1 MYLNNDEKESIEKEI
16 KKLEKKSSAELV
28 AVITDFSSSYNLL
41 ILIFSLVFTFLI
53 SLISLYFNAN
63 TIMFFEI
70 QLSTFAFF
78 IFLFHNF
85 KKYFLSLL
93 PKKYKYKKAS
103 KKAKEEFIKQGLY
116 DTQTKLAIMF
126 FVSIEEKYVEIIT
139 DKNVKEK
146 IADSYWQDIV
156 NQFIKDVKKKEFV
169 KGYET
174 AIKSCSEILI
184 KNFPIKEND
193 INELS
198 NEVIEL

>member
-1 MYLNNDEKESIEKEI
+1 MYLNNDEKESIEKQI
-16 KKLEKKSSAELV
+16 KKLEEKSSAELV

-53 SLISLYFNAN
+53 SLISLYFNAS

-78 IFLFHNF
+78 ILMFHNF
-85 KKYFLSLL
+85 KQYFLYLL
-93 PKKYKYKKAS
+93 PKKYKYNKAS
-103 KKAKEEFIKQGLY
+103 KKAKEEFINQGLY

-146 IADSYWQDIV
+146 IDDTYWQEIV
-156 NQFIKDVKKKEFV
+156 NEFIKDVKNKEFTQ
-169 KGYET
+169 GYEK
-174 AIKSCSEILI
+174 AIKNCSEILI
-184 KNFPIKEND
+184 NNFPIEKND
-193 INELS
+193 KNELS

>member
-1 MYLNNDEKESIEKEI
+1 MYLNNNQKEAIEKEI
-16 KKLEKKSSAELV
+16 KKLEEKSSAELV

-41 ILIFSLVFTFLI
+41 ILIFSLVFTFLV
-53 SLISLYFNAN
+53 SLISLYFDAN
-63 TIMFFEI
+63 SIMFFEI

-78 IFLFHNF
+78 ILFFHNF
-85 KKYFLSLL
+85 KQYFLYLL
-93 PKKYKYKKAS
+93 PKKYKYNKAS
-103 KKAKEEFIKQGLY
+103 KKAKEEFINQGLY

-146 IADSYWQDIV
+146 IDDTYWQEIV
-156 NQFIKDVKKKEFV
+156 NQFIKDVKNKEFEE
-169 KGYET
+169 GYKT

-184 KNFPIKEND
+184 ENFPIKEND

>member
-1 MYLNNDEKESIEKEI
+1 MYLNNNEKEAIEKEI
-16 KKLEKKSSAELV
+16 KKLEEKSSAELV

-41 ILIFSLVFTFLI
+41 ILVYSLVFTFLV
-53 SLISLYFNAN
+53 SLISLYFDAN

-78 IFLFHNF
+78 ILFFHNF
-85 KKYFLSLL
+85 KKYFLYLL
-93 PKKYKYKKAS
+93 PKKYKYNKAS
-103 KKAKEEFIKQGLY
+103 KKAKEEFINQGLY
-116 DTQTKLAIMF
+116 DTKTKLAIMF

-146 IADSYWQDIV
+146 IDDNYWQEIV
-156 NQFIKDVKKKEFV
+156 NQFIKDVKNKEFEE
-169 KGYET
+169 GYKT

-184 KNFPIKEND
+184 ENFPIKEND

-198 NEVIEL
+198 NEIVEL

>member
-1 MYLNNDEKESIEKEI
+1 MYLNNDEKESIEKQI
-16 KKLEKKSSAELV
+16 KKLEEKSSAELV

-53 SLISLYFNAN
+53 SLINLYFNAS

-78 IFLFHNF
+78 ILMFHNF
-85 KKYFLSLL
+85 KQYFLYLL
-93 PKKYKYKKAS
+93 PKKYKYNKAS
-103 KKAKEEFIKQGLY
+103 KKAKEEFINQGLY

-146 IADSYWQDIV
+146 IDDTYWQEIV
-156 NQFIKDVKKKEFV
+156 NEFIKDVKNKEFTQ
-169 KGYET
+169 GYEK

-184 KNFPIKEND
+184 NNFPIEKND
-193 INELS
+193 KNELS

>member
-1 MYLNNDEKESIEKEI
+1 MYLNNDEKESIEKQI
-16 KKLEKKSSAELV
+16 KKLEEKSSAELV

-53 SLISLYFNAN
+53 SLISLYFNAS

-78 IFLFHNF
+78 ILMFHNF
-85 KKYFLSLL
+85 KQYFLYLL
-93 PKKYKYKKAS
+93 PKKYKYNKAS
-103 KKAKEEFIKQGLY
+103 KKAKEEFINQGLY

-146 IADSYWQDIV
+146 IDDTYWQKIV
-156 NQFIKDVKKKEFV
+156 NEFIKDVKNKEFTQ
-169 KGYET
+169 GYEK

-184 KNFPIKEND
+184 NNFPIEKND
-193 INELS
+193 KNELS

>member
-1 MYLNNDEKESIEKEI
+1 MYLNNDEKESIEKQI
-16 KKLEKKSSAELV
+16 KKLEEKSSAELV

-53 SLISLYFNAN
+53 SLISLYFNAS

-78 IFLFHNF
+78 ILMFHNF
-85 KKYFLSLL
+85 KQYFLYLL
-93 PKKYKYKKAS
+93 PKKYKYNKAS
-103 KKAKEEFIKQGLY
+103 KKAKEEFINQGLY
-116 DTQTKLAIMF
+116 DTQTKLTIMF

-146 IADSYWQDIV
+146 IDDTYWQEIV
-156 NQFIKDVKKKEFV
+156 NQFIKDVKNKEFEE
-169 KGYET
+169 GYKT

-184 KNFPIKEND
+184 ENFPIKEND

>member
-1 MYLNNDEKESIEKEI
+1 ML
-16 KKLEKKSSAELV
+16 
-28 AVITDFSSSYNLL
+28 
-41 ILIFSLVFTFLI
+41 
-53 SLISLYFNAN
+53 SLISLYFNAS
-63 TIMFFEI
+63 TIIFFEI

-78 IFLFHNF
+78 VLLFHNF
-85 KKYFLSLL
+85 KQQFLFLL

-103 KKAKEEFIKQGLY
+103 KKAKEEFINQGLY

-146 IADSYWQDIV
+146 IADSYWQEII
-156 NQFIKDVKKKEFV
+156 NQFIKDVKNKEFA

-174 AIKSCSEILI
+174 AIKNCSEILI
-184 KNFPIKEND
+184 ENFPIKEND

-198 NEVIEL
+198 NEVVEL